1 MNMNAAAI
9 SRAAGPDTTVQ
20 GDLQRLREATGQVV
34 GSVFFGTLLKSMRD
48 SEIKGQY
55 GHGGRGE
62 EVFAAQ
68 LHGMWAERMGEAS
81 NGGLTDVLYR
91 RLEHQQRLMSQ
102 GRERVVGELR
112 A

>member
-1 MNMNAAAI
+1 MNMNAAAV
-9 SRAAGPDTTVQ
+9 SRAAGPETTVQ

-81 NGGLTDVLYR
+81 KGGLTDILYR
-91 RLEHQQRLMSQ
+91 RLEHQQQLISGSRP
-102 GRERVVGELR
+102 REAGGNR

>member
-1 MNMNAAAI
+1 MNAAAV
-9 SRAAGPDTTVQ
+9 SRAAGPRTGVQ
-20 GDLQRLREATGQVV
+20 GDLQRLKEATGQVV

-48 SEIKGQY
+48 SELKGQY

-81 NGGLTDVLYR
+81 KGGLTDILYR
-91 RLEHQQRLMSQ
+91 RLEHQQQLMS
-102 GRERVVGELR
+102 GSRPRGTGENR

>member
-1 MNMNAAAI
+1 MITTAV
-9 SRAAGPDTTVQ
+9 SRAAGSEAVAQD
-20 GDLQRLREATGQVV
+20 DLQRLKEATGQIV
-34 GSVFFGTLLKSMRD
+34 GSVFYGTLLKSMRE
-48 SEIKGQY
+48 SELKGAY

-102 GRERVVGELR
+102 GRERAAGEVR

>member
-1 MNMNAAAI
+1 MTTTAA
-9 SRAAGPDTTVQ
+9 SRTAGPETTVQ
-20 GDLQRLREATGQVV
+20 SNLQRLKEATGQIV
-34 GSVFFGTLLKSMRD
+34 GSVFYGTLLKTMRD
-48 SEIKGQY
+48 SEQKGGY

-81 NGGLTDVLYR
+81 KGGLTDILYR
-91 RLEHQQRLMSQ
+91 RLEHQQQLMSGSRRPEP
-102 GRERVVGELR
+102 GRNR

>member
-1 MNMNAAAI
+1 MTTTAV
-9 SRAAGPDTTVQ
+9 SRDSRPESLVQ
-20 GDLQRLREATGQVV
+20 GDLQRLKEATGQIV
-34 GSVFFGTLLKSMRD
+34 GSVFYGTLLKTMRD
-48 SEIKGQY
+48 SELKGAY

-81 NGGLTDVLYR
+81 NGGLADVLYR
-91 RLEHQQRLMSQ
+91 RLEHQQQLMSQ
-102 GRERVVGELR
+102 GRERTAGGNR

>member
-1 MNMNAAAI
+1 MTTTAA
-9 SRAAGPDTTVQ
+9 SRTTKTGPFVP
-20 GDLQRLREATGQVV
+20 GDLQRLKEVAGQIV
-34 GSVFFGTLLKSMRD
+34 GSVFYGTLLKTMRE
-48 SEIKGQY
+48 SELKGAY

-81 NGGLTDVLYR
+81 NRGLTDVLYR

-102 GRERVVGELR
+102 GRERVAGGLR
-112 A
+112 T

>member
-1 MNMNAAAI
+1 MMTTAVSPAA
-9 SRAAGPDTTVQ
+9 RPETLVQ
-20 GDLQRLREATGQVV
+20 GDLQRLKEATGQIV
-34 GSVFFGTLLKSMRD
+34 GSVFYGTLLKSMRD
-48 SEIKGQY
+48 SELKGAY

-102 GRERVVGELR
+102 GRERAAGGLR
-112 A
+112 T

>member
-1 MNMNAAAI
+1 MISNAV
-9 SRAAGPDTTVQ
+9 SQAAGPEPVAQ
-20 GDLQRLREATGQVV
+20 GDLRRLKEATGQVV
-34 GSVFFGTLLKSMRD
+34 GSVFYGTLLKSMRE
-48 SEIKGQY
+48 SELKGAY

-68 LHGMWAERMGEAS
+68 LHGIWAERLGEATQ
-81 NGGLTDVLYR
+81 GGLTNVLYR

-102 GRERVVGELR
+102 GRGHATGGLR

>member
-1 MNMNAAAI
+1 MNSTAASPAVRPE
-9 SRAAGPDTTVQ
+9 SLVQ
-20 GDLQRLREATGQVV
+20 GDLQRLKEATGQIV
-34 GSVFFGTLLKSMRD
+34 GSVFYGTLLKSMRD
-48 SEIKGQY
+48 SELKGAY

-68 LHGMWAERMGEAS
+68 LHGIWAERMGEAS

-91 RLEHQQRLMSQ
+91 RLEPQQRLLSQ
-102 GRERVVGELR
+102 HREREAGRLR

>member
-1 MNMNAAAI
+1 MITTAFSPAAR
-9 SRAAGPDTTVQ
+9 SESLVQ
-20 GDLQRLREATGQVV
+20 GDLQRLKEATGQIV
-34 GSVFFGTLLKSMRD
+34 GSVFYGTLLKSMRE
-48 SEIKGQY
+48 SELKGAY

-91 RLEHQQRLMSQ
+91 RLENQQRLMSQ
-102 GRERVVGELR
+102 GREHAAGGLQT
-112 A
+112 

>member
-1 MNMNAAAI
+1 MNTAAV
-9 SRAAGPDTTVQ
+9 SRAAGPKTAVP
-20 GDLQRLREATGQVV
+20 GDLQRLKEATGQVV

-48 SEIKGQY
+48 SELKGQY

-81 NGGLTDVLYR
+81 KGGLTDLLYR
-91 RLEHQQRLMSQ
+91 RLEHQQQLISGSRRPEP
-102 GRERVVGELR
+102 GGNC